1 MTSERDGLKAKLRKT
16 ELDLE
21 QIKTENQGF
30 REERDRLR
38 RRVGPLL
45 YHWSH
50 VTLRAKCLEK
60 KNSNLLGVNQLR
72 ICAETNRNLTYLK
85 TIMHLVLP
93 NVKIRN

>member
-38 RRVGPLL
+38 RRVGTLVCSTSQEVLVTRKPQSKMSYWVLVISVFGLKPL
-45 YHWSH
+45 
-50 VTLRAKCLEK
+50 
-60 KNSNLLGVNQLR
+60 
-72 ICAETNRNLTYLK
+72 ETS
-85 TIMHLVLP
+85 IV
-93 NVKIRN
+93 

>member
-16 ELDLE
+16 ELEVE

-45 YHWSH
+45 YRT
-50 VTLRAKCLEK
+50 VTVA
-60 KNSNLLGVNQLR
+60 
-72 ICAETNRNLTYLK
+72 
-85 TIMHLVLP
+85 
-93 NVKIRN
+93 